1 MKTKM
6 LVIGLA
12 VGLVLGVV
20 GTAAATSSL
29 PTYKACASSSHVLA
43 VDVAG
48 KCPAHTSKV
57 SINAQGPRGATGK
70 QGARG
75 LTGHVGAT
83 GLGGT
88 PAFYQGAIK
97 VIDPCPYGVT
107 CVGSTTASTALPT
120 KVGVNALLYVVQI
133 TQSNAYGYAES
144 LACSISAGINSNV
157 NDGTIYW
164 SGTPALNVQNS
175 ATPSTMVT
183 FVNVGGS
190 ILNPILRCTDSNTQH
205 TWEVDA
211 TVYYQVVG
219 VTTPQ

>member
-1 MKTKM
+1 GEAKMKTKM

-20 GTAAATSSL
+20 GTAAATSSP

-43 VDVAG
+43 VEVAG
-48 KCPAHTSKV
+48 KCPAHTSKG
-57 SINAQGPRGATGK
+57 SINAQ
-70 QGARG
+70 
-75 LTGHVGAT
+75 
-83 GLGGT
+83 
-88 PAFYQGAIK
+88 
-97 VIDPCPYGVT
+97 
-107 CVGSTTASTALPT
+107 
-120 KVGVNALLYVVQI
+120 
-133 TQSNAYGYAES
+133 S

-205 TWEVDA
+205 T
-211 TVYYQVVG
+211 
-219 VTTPQ
+219 